1 MKISENYVI
10 ILLEVITMKNEK
22 FVSYFITKRKQLG
35 YSQNKIASELG
46 ISDQAVSNWERGV
59 SFPDLSYLDDIAK
72 LLKTNISS
80 LIDGKEKNVHVKNN
94 IYFDVDRLSNYLTK
108 LRKNK
113 NLTQNELGKILNIS
127 GQNISKFEN
136 GGFLPSVELIEKYAE
151 YFNVSFLNIYY
162 GLNDE
167 DLYDN
172 IIIKKNSNK
181 KIKLYLIPCFMI
193 VLLLTVFLIPN
204 FFI

>member
-46 ISDQAVSNWERGV
+46 ISDQAVSNWERGI

-72 LLKTNISS
+72 LLHTNVYS
-80 LIDGKEKNVHVKNN
+80 LLEGKQNN
-94 IYFDVDRLSNYLTK
+94 IKIKEGVVFDTQRFSLYLSK
-108 LRKNK
+108 LRKDK
-113 NLTQNELGKILNIS
+113 NLTQNELGKILGVS

-151 YFNVSFLNIYY
+151 YFNVNFLNIYY

-167 DLYDN
+167 DYAID
-172 IIIKKNSNK
+172 
-181 KIKLYLIPCFMI
+181 
-193 VLLLTVFLIPN
+193 
-204 FFI
+204 